1 MIGWGH
7 MVNLVWS
14 EEEEGIS
21 TEPRIGLAFEDWLT
35 GYAMFLA
42 VPTALLIFTQMVRK
56 GRHSSPIKMEG
67 I

>member
-35 GYAMFLA
+35 GYAMFL
-42 VPTALLIFTQMVRK
+42 VRQSINK
-56 GRHSSPIKMEG
+56 DTKEI
-67 I
+67 